1 MSVKDKN
8 LLIKKFRNK
17 LRKKYIL
24 SGWMQICSPEIAE
37 ILCQK
42 NFDSITLD
50 LEHGSFGIEKLND
63 IFRAIDIKNKL
74 SLVRLPN
81 HKTDNLG
88 QIFDSGCCGLI
99 IPNIID
105 AKQLIKIINHSLWPP
120 LGSRGVGFS
129 RANLY
134 GKSFETYKRFK
145 PIFVAMIENVK
156 SLPNLDSILKTKN
169 LDAILIGP
177 YDLSAS
183 LGSPGNFNS
192 KKFKTALKQIQYKC
206 KKFNKPVGIHVV
218 QPSVKLLRAR
228 IREGFKFLPFGI
240 DTVLLNKS
248 LEIKF

>member
-1 MSVKDKN
+1 MNVKEKN
-8 LLIKKFRNK
+8 LLVKKFRNK
-17 LRKKYIL
+17 LKKKYTL

-42 NFDSITLD
+42 NFDAITLD
-50 LEHGSFGIEKLND
+50 LEHGSFGLEKLND
-63 IFRAIDIKNKL
+63 IFRAIEAKKKL

-99 IPNIID
+99 IPNIVD
-105 AKQLIKIINHSLWPP
+105 AKQVIKIINHSFWPP
-120 LGSRGVGFS
+120 LGNRGVGFS

-134 GKSFETYKRFK
+134 GKSFETYKKFK
-145 PIFVAMIENVK
+145 PVIISMIENVK
-156 SLPNLDSILKTKN
+156 SLPNLDSILKIKN

-183 LGSPGNFNS
+183 LGSPGNFNN
-192 KKFKTALKQIQYKC
+192 KKFIMALKHIQNKC
-206 KKFNKPVGIHVV
+206 KKYNKPFGIHVV
-218 QPSVKLLRAR
+218 EPSVKSLRVR

-240 DTVLLNKS
+240 DTVFLNKS

>member
-1 MSVKDKN
+1 MNAKEKN
-8 LLIKKFRNK
+8 LLVKKFRNK
-17 LRKKYIL
+17 LKKKYIL

-42 NFDSITLD
+42 NFDAITLD
-50 LEHGSFGIEKLND
+50 LEHGSFGLEKLNN
-63 IFRAIDIKNKL
+63 IFRAIEVKKKL

-81 HKTDNLG
+81 HKTDDLG

-99 IPNIID
+99 IPNIIN
-105 AKQLIKIINHSLWPP
+105 AKQVAKIINHSFWPP
-120 LGSRGVGFS
+120 LGNRGVGFS

-145 PIFVAMIENVK
+145 PVIVAMIENVK
-156 SLPNLDSILKTKN
+156 SLPNLDSILEIKN

-183 LGSPGNFNS
+183 LGSPGNFNNQ
-192 KKFKTALKQIQYKC
+192 KFKKSIKQIRDKC

-218 QPSVKLLRAR
+218 EPSIKLLKAR